1 MPFPRSD
8 AYHAVEWAVLRSPDN
23 YAFIDGTN
31 LFLSAK
37 ALGIQLDYHRLRIY
51 LRENLCV
58 GVAYYFVGY
67 VEENTGLYATL
78 ERAGFRMV
86 YKSVSRAL
94 DGRVNGNCDAELVL
108 QAMID
113 YPKYRQAVVVSSDGD
128 FGCLV
133 RYLSE
138 NGKLRQVLACSRQG
152 CSHHLRVAAGSKVA
166 YLEEIRHLIEAGTTV
181 EGKPHRDGT
190 LWHSPSS

>member
-1 MPFPRSD
+1 M
-8 AYHAVEWAVLRSPDN
+8 VEWAVLGSPDN

-37 ALGIQLDYHRLRIY
+37 ALGIRIDYQRLRVY
-51 LRENLCV
+51 LRENLRV

-67 VEENTGLYATL
+67 VEENHGLYANL
-78 ERAGFRMV
+78 EQAGFTMV
-86 YKSVSRAL
+86 YKSISRAQ
-94 DGRVNGNCDAELVL
+94 DGKVKGNCDAELVL

-113 YPKYRQAVVVSSDGD
+113 YSNYHQAVIVSSDGD

-133 RYLSE
+133 RYLNE

-152 CSHHLRVAAGSKVA
+152 CSHHLRTAAGSKVA
-166 YLEEIRHLIEAGTTV
+166 YLEGIRHLIEARNAV
-181 EGKPHRDGT
+181 EGEPHRDGT
-190 LWHSPSS
+190 LRHSPSS